1 MQDKRILGTVV
12 NLYASLIGENR
23 HVEDVLSTF
32 MSAVD
37 EAKESLL
44 SGREGGGV
52 AFLDDIR
59 GFLGDFCQDGL
70 KESNKTLNALY
81 RFSDK

>member
-1 MQDKRILGTVV
+1 
-12 NLYASLIGENR
+12 
-23 HVEDVLSTF
+23 

-44 SGREGGGV
+44 SGQEAGAV

-59 GFLGDFCQDGL
+59 SFLGDFCQDGL
-70 KESNKTLNALY
+70 KDSNKILNALY
-81 RFSDK
+81 SNNK

>member
-1 MQDKRILGTVV
+1 
-12 NLYASLIGENR
+12 
-23 HVEDVLSTF
+23 
-32 MSAVD
+32 
-37 EAKESLL
+37 
-44 SGREGGGV
+44 V